1 MDNENNEENKIAA
14 ITPEEANL
22 EVTDSIA
29 DDGAAAPFEPGLND
43 IKIEEEMKN
52 AYIDYSMSVIV
63 GRALPDARDGMKPVH
78 RRCIYSMG
86 ETGNYHD
93 KPHRKAARIVGDVMG
108 KYHPHGDSAIYETIV
123 RMAQDFSMRYMLVDG
138 NGNFGSIDG
147 DGAAAM
153 RYTEVRMREYAEQM
167 LEDIDKETVDM
178 VPNYDETLQEPTVL
192 PSKLPNLLLNGSMG
206 IAVGMSTNIPT
217 HNLSEVCDAIKLL
230 IDHPFCTIDDLMQH
244 VQGPDFPTYGTI
256 CGVKGIVDMYKKGRG
271 TMHIRGNYTI
281 EEKKKGKNPS
291 GEKIIVI
298 DSIPYGVNKALMVEK
313 MGELVRD
320 KDNKVLEGVKEIRDV
335 SRDDIRIEIELKSD
349 AVPEAI
355 MNFFY
360 SRTPLQSSF
369 SAIMLALDHGRPKV
383 MNLKQLLHCFV
394 EHRKEVVTRRCKYE
408 LRKAQER
415 AHILEGYRIAI
426 DNMDEIVR
434 IIRASHDDAEVR
446 KIFFERFGLDE
457 IQSNSILEMKLRQLT
472 GLARERVEEEYQKV
486 LIRIQELK
494 DILADQQK
502 VLDIIKN
509 DCDEMKAKFAKAS
522 KDGDARRTKI
532 DKNSNVGGGFVVKD
546 YVPNIPSVI
555 SISKLGY
562 IKRTPLADFRIQNRG
577 GTGKTGAKLRKGS
590 DKAPEDYILNVYNCM
605 AHDELLFFT
614 SHGRLFQKGA
624 YELQESDCNTMGK
637 PVQNFIDLRPERLE
651 GTKDKDGKELPA
663 RPAERVL
670 DIIAVKSFEKDEQE
684 QLDKQ
689 YVFFATKKGVVK
701 RTLLS
706 EYKNVRSSGINAIS
720 IDEDDELIAVTL
732 VEDEDKIML
741 ISANGKC
748 IKFAATAARKMGR
761 TAHGV
766 RGIRL
771 DGVTFK
777 DPDPD
782 DAPAAGEEEESAVE
796 LDENGKLIVD
806 ELRTMVKVP
815 AGSEDNLYLVTIV
828 DNGYGKRTPVAS
840 YPTKNR
846 GGKGVIDIKT
856 TARNGKVVFA
866 SLVECLPED
875 ELQQPA
881 EGADP
886 ATAEGVESEDQSA
899 AKGAAVLLMTRG
911 GTSLMTYVRNISIS
925 NRNTMGVRVV
935 RVDIDK
941 DDAVSS
947 GTIISA
953 ETAQEIERIRKA
965 LEEEKNGAVASE
977 QAPIDPATAEPPAAE
992 APAAEPSVE
1001 A

>member
-1 MDNENNEENKIAA
+1 MDNEINEENKIVDAA
-14 ITPEEANL
+14 LEEANL
-22 EVTDSIA
+22 EVSQDAA
-29 DDGAAAPFEPGLND
+29 DDGVAAPFEPGLND

-138 NGNFGSIDG
+138 HGNFGSIDG

-153 RYTEVRMREYAEQM
+153 RYTEVRMRRYAEEM

-178 VPNYDETLQEPTVL
+178 VPNYDETLEEPTVL

-230 IDHPFCTIDDLMQH
+230 IDHPFCTIDELMQY

-271 TMHIRGNYTI
+271 TMYVRGNYRL
-281 EEKKKGKNPS
+281 EEKKRGKQTS

-298 DSIPYGVNKALMVEK
+298 DSVPYGVNKALMVEK
-313 MGELVRD
+313 MGELARD

-335 SRDDIRIEIELKSD
+335 SREDIRIEIELKSD

-394 EHRKEVVTRRCKYE
+394 EHRKEVITRRCKYE

-434 IIRASHDDAEVR
+434 IIRASHDDEEVR

-472 GLARERVEEEYQKV
+472 GLARERVEEEYQKLLV
-486 LIRIQELK
+486 RIQELK
-494 DILADQQK
+494 DILADPQK
-502 VLDIIKN
+502 ILDIIKK
-509 DCDEMKAKFAKAS
+509 DCDEMKLKY
-522 KDGDARRTKI
+522 GDERRTAI
-532 DKNSNVGGGFVVKD
+532 DKYSSVGGGFDPKL

-637 PVQNFIDLRPERLE
+637 PVQNFIELRPERPE
-651 GTKDKDGKELPA
+651 GTKDKDGKELPY

-689 YVFFATKKGVVK
+689 YVFFATKKGIIK

-732 VEDEDKIML
+732 VEDNDKIML

-866 SLVECLPED
+866 SLVECLPQD
-875 ELQQPA
+875 ELQQPV

-886 ATAEGVESEDQSA
+886 ATVEGVEVEDQSA

-965 LEEEKNGAVASE
+965 LEEEKNGAAAE
-977 QAPIDPATAEPPAAE
+977 QAPADSATAEQSAAE
-992 APAAEPSVE
+992 APVAEPTVE

>member
-1 MDNENNEENKIAA
+1 MDNENNEENKILDAA
-14 ITPEEANL
+14 QEDVNL
-22 EVTDSIA
+22 EVSQDA
-29 DDGAAAPFEPGLND
+29 VDDGAAAPFEPGLND

-138 NGNFGSIDG
+138 HGNFGSIDG

-153 RYTEVRMREYAEQM
+153 RYTEVRMRKYAEEM

-178 VPNYDETLQEPTVL
+178 VPNYDETLEEPTVL

-230 IDHPFCTIDDLMQH
+230 IDHPFCTIDELMQY

-271 TMHIRGNYTI
+271 TMYVRGNYRL
-281 EEKKKGKNPS
+281 EEKKRGKQSS

-298 DSIPYGVNKALMVEK
+298 DSVPYGVNKALMVEK
-313 MGELVRD
+313 MGELARD

-335 SRDDIRIEIELKSD
+335 SREDIRIEIELKSD

-394 EHRKEVVTRRCKYE
+394 EHRKEVITRRCKYE

-434 IIRASHDDAEVR
+434 IIRASHDDEEVR

-472 GLARERVEEEYQKV
+472 GLARERVEEEYQKLLV
-486 LIRIQELK
+486 RIQELK
-494 DILADQQK
+494 DILADPQK
-502 VLDIIKN
+502 ILDIIKK
-509 DCDEMKAKFAKAS
+509 DCDEMKLKF
-522 KDGDARRTKI
+522 GDERRTAI
-532 DKNSNVGGGFVVKD
+532 DKYSSVGGGFDPKL

-577 GTGKTGAKLRKGS
+577 GTGKTGAKLRKS
-590 DKAPEDYILNVYNCM
+590 ADKAPVDYILNVYNCM
-605 AHDELLFFT
+605 AHDELMFFT
-614 SHGRLFQKGA
+614 SHGRLFIKGA

-637 PVQNFIDLRPERLE
+637 PVQNFIELRPERLE
-651 GTKDKDGKELPA
+651 GEKDKDGNPLPY

-670 DIIAVKSFEKDEQE
+670 DIIPVKDFDDENLQ
-684 QLDKQ
+684 KTKF
-689 YVFFATKKGVVK
+689 VFFATKKGVVK
-701 RTLLS
+701 RSLLV
-706 EYKNVRSSGINAIS
+706 EYKNVRASGLNAIS
-720 IDEDDELIAVTL
+720 IDDDDELIAVTL

-748 IKFAATAARKMGR
+748 IKFASKGVRKMGR
-761 TAHGV
+761 TARGV

-777 DPDPD
+777 NIEEEAIDV
-782 DAPAAGEEEESAVE
+782 AEEGEESVE

-828 DNGYGKRTPVAS
+828 DNGYGKRTPIAS
-840 YPTKNR
+840 YPTKHR

-866 SLVECLPED
+866 ALVECQPQD
-875 ELQQPA
+875 ETQQPVDA
-881 EGADP
+881 ADP
-886 ATAEGVESEDQSA
+886 ATTVEQTSD
-899 AKGAAVLLMTRG
+899 KGAAVLLMTRG
-911 GTSLMTYVRNISIS
+911 GTSLMTYVQTVSIS
-925 NRNTMGVRVV
+925 GRNTMGVRVV
-935 RVDIDK
+935 RVDVDK

-953 ETAQEIERIRKA
+953 ETAQEMERLQKA
-965 LEEEKNGAVASE
+965 LAEEKQAATETADGAEAE
-977 QAPIDPATAEPPAAE
+977 QPTAEPAAEPAAE

>member
-1 MDNENNEENKIAA
+1 MDNEINEENKIVDAA
-14 ITPEEANL
+14 LEEANL
-22 EVTDSIA
+22 EVSQDAA
-29 DDGAAAPFEPGLND
+29 DDGVAAPFEPGLND

-138 NGNFGSIDG
+138 HGNFGSIDG

-153 RYTEVRMREYAEQM
+153 RYTEVRMREYAEEM

-178 VPNYDETLQEPTVL
+178 VPNYDETLEEPTVL

-217 HNLSEVCDAIKLL
+217 HNLTEVCDAIKLL

-244 VQGPDFPTYGTI
+244 IQGPDFPTRGTI
-256 CGVKGIVDMYKKGRG
+256 CGVKGIIDMYKKGRG
-271 TMHIRGNYTI
+271 TMYIRGNYTI
-281 EEKKKGKNPS
+281 EEKKKGKQTS
-291 GEKIIVI
+291 GDKIIVI
-298 DSIPYGVNKALMVEK
+298 DSVPYGVNKALMVEK
-313 MGELVRD
+313 MGELARD
-320 KDNKVLEGVKEIRDV
+320 KENKVLEGVKEIRDV
-335 SRDDIRIEIELKSD
+335 SREDIRIEIELKSD

-394 EHRKEVVTRRCKYE
+394 EHRKEVITRRCKYE

-446 KIFFERFGLDE
+446 RIFFERFGLDE

-472 GLARERVEEEYQKV
+472 GLARERVEDEYQKLLV
-486 LIRIQELK
+486 RIQELK
-494 DILADQQK
+494 DILADPQK

-509 DCDEMKAKFAKAS
+509 DCEEMKAKFAKSS
-522 KDGDARRTKI
+522 KDGDARLTKI
-532 DKNSNVGGGFVVKD
+532 DKNSNVGSGFAVKD

-577 GTGKTGAKLRKGS
+577 GTGKTGAKLRKGA

-651 GTKDKDGKELPA
+651 GTKDKDGKELPY

-670 DIIAVKSFEKDEQE
+670 DIIAVKSFEKDEHE

-689 YVFFATKKGVVK
+689 YVFFATKKGVIK

-706 EYKNVRSSGINAIS
+706 EYKNVRSSGLNAIS

-732 VEDEDKIML
+732 VEDEDRIML

-748 IKFAATAARKMGR
+748 IKFAATAARSMGR
-761 TAHGV
+761 QARGV

-771 DGVTFK
+771 DGVTFNS
-777 DPDPD
+777 PELEE
-782 DAPAAGEEEESAVE
+782 APVAGEEEESVQ

-866 SLVECLPED
+866 ALVECLPQD
-875 ELQQPA
+875 EPEQPV

-886 ATAEGVESEDQSA
+886 ATTEVEAVEQAE

-911 GTSLMTYVRNISIS
+911 GTSLMTYVRNVSIS

-935 RVDIDK
+935 RVDK

-953 ETAQEIERIRKA
+953 ETAQEMERIRKA
-965 LEEEKNGAVASE
+965 LEEEKNGSAATE
-977 QAPIDPATAEPPAAE
+977 QAPTDPATAEPPADE
-992 APAAEPSVE
+992 PAPEAEPSVE
-1001 A
+1001 V